1 MNVFGVGPGEALLV
15 LVIGLMVVGPGRFPE
30 IAREAGRWYR
40 LARRYSTEVMSDVR
54 AAVDELEGE
63 VTAPGEDLRSIREI
77 GTEFR
82 NELREAGR
90 SVSEIGRETRAVA
103 EQETSRALAAGNAPA
118 STTATPNAGATVT
131 ESPAATPTAEGAEAT
146 HEGTHETPPPAADT
160 AEAVEAE
167 AGAPAVEP
175 VSIRPSKRARSGA
188 PVDPFE
194 TLAAKRARDADGA
207 DSAQT

>member
-103 EQETSRALAAGNAPA
+103 EHETSRALAAGNAPA
-118 STTATPNAGATVT
+118 PTSATANASATVT
-131 ESPAATPTAEGAEAT
+131 DMPATTVAVEDAEAT
-146 HEGTHETPPPAADT
+146 HEASPAA
-160 AEAVEAE
+160 AEAE
-167 AGAPAVEP
+167 AGEPAAP
-175 VSIRPSKRARSGA
+175 VSIRPSKRARPGA

-194 TLAAKRARDADGA
+194 TLAAKRARDADGG